1 MRATLPLILA
11 LICTLAACDRQP
23 ASLDAPSASAL
34 APLVSAETSAAATGE
49 ESGPT
54 EAAAEIPV
62 LGKTDLKP
70 ETARLHTPRPGSPDR
85 VALMDSLR
93 EVVRPA
99 IGGEIVFVVR
109 ELRTD
114 GVWAFAVLEPTRP
127 DGRPISVR
135 DTPLYRRSHPDLLD
149 GLRTEAI
156 WRRDSEGW
164 RVQAHA
170 IGATDVWWTDHCG
183 RVPRGVL
190 TGC

>member
-1 MRATLPLILA
+1 MKSTTPLILGVIWG
-11 LICTLAACDRQP
+11 LSACDRLP
-23 ASLDAPSASAL
+23 ASEDAPSVG
-34 APLVSAETSAAATGE
+34 APPSSVRVEGPAAAGSMGE
-49 ESGPT
+49 GTAPAT
-54 EAAAEIPV
+54 FAA
-62 LGKTDLKP
+62 KP
-70 ETARLHTPRPGSPDR
+70 EGSRLHTPTYGSPDR

-114 GVWAFAVLEPTRP
+114 GVWAFAVVEPTRP
-127 DGRPISVR
+127 DGRPIPVH
-135 DTPLYRRSHPDLLD
+135 DTPIYRRSDPDLLD

-156 WRRDSEGW
+156 WRRDRGVW

-170 IGATDVWWTDHCG
+170 VGAADVWWTDHCG